1 MRIPEEW
8 LPRAATHGQ
17 NPAYRPSGLLIL
29 LILPSSRCR
38 GPCFSAPHPQFFRII
53 MKRNIILAMLSTLF
67 LSGCSVFGI
76 RSGTPEPKFSVVTSI
91 GPVQIRHY
99 APRIAAET
107 TIEANAETA
116 RYQGFRRL
124 AGYIFG
130 ANHGAHTIAM
140 TAPVAQSSVAQS
152 SVAQSSA
159 ASTKIAM
166 TAPVAQTHSAKGWT
180 IRFYMPAQYTLETL
194 PVPNDKHVHLITVP
208 AADYAVLRFSG
219 SRSPRTIAAK
229 QALLLKSLANT
240 AWHPIGTPDAWFYD
254 PPWTLPP
261 FRRNEVAVEVSQS
274 SS

>member
-1 MRIPEEW
+1 MKRI
-8 LPRAATHGQ
+8 
-17 NPAYRPSGLLIL
+17 
-29 LILPSSRCR
+29 LILP
-38 GPCFSAPHPQFFRII
+38 
-53 MKRNIILAMLSTLF
+53 MLTTLF

-76 RSGTPEPKFSVVTSI
+76 RSGTPEPKFSVITQV
-91 GPVQIRHY
+91 GPVEIRHY

-107 TIEANAETA
+107 TIDASAETA

-130 ANHGAHTIAM
+130 ANHGDHTIAM

-152 SVAQSSA
+152 SGAQSSVAQSPA
-159 ASTKIAM
+159 ESTKIAM
-166 TAPVAQTHSAKGWT
+166 TAPVAQSHSAKGWT

-194 PVPNDKHVHLITVP
+194 PVPNNPHVHLVTIP

-219 SRSPRTIAAK
+219 SRSPRAIAAK

-240 AWHPIGTPDAWFYD
+240 PWHPIGPPDAWFYD

-274 SS
+274 SP

>member
-17 NPAYRPSGLLIL
+17 NPAYRPSG
-29 LILPSSRCR
+29 SSR
-38 GPCFSAPHPQFFRII
+38 PCHCATDPHLRSVT
-53 MKRNIILAMLSTLF
+53 MKRILIAPMLATLF

-76 RSGTPEPKFSVVTSI
+76 RSGTPEPKFSVIDRI
-91 GPVQIRHY
+91 GPIEIRHY

-107 TIEANAETA
+107 TINANVETA

-130 ANHGAHTIAM
+130 GNHRGESIAMTAPVAQAAAGGRKIAM
-140 TAPVAQSSVAQS
+140 TAPVAQSKSPA
-152 SVAQSSA
+152 
-159 ASTKIAM
+159 
-166 TAPVAQTHSAKGWT
+166 GWT
-180 IRFYMPAQYTLETL
+180 IRFYMPANETL
-194 PVPNDKHVHLITVP
+194 QSLPAPNDPQVHLVTVP
-208 AADYAVLRFSG
+208 AADYAVLRFTG
-219 SRSPRTIAAK
+219 SRSPRVIAAK

-274 SS
+274 PP